1 MDVGAVKM
9 GGGPRGVL
17 TRGLLVRLALRALL
31 LQAAW
36 NFERMQHLGF
46 CFALLPL
53 LRRLHPE
60 PGSPGLREAL
70 RRHLEFF
77 NTHPVMAA
85 PILGAVAR
93 FEAEGEGAA
102 ARSFK
107 LSLMGSYGAIGDSFF
122 WSAIRPVA
130 GIVGVAAGLL
140 WAAGGLPGGLE
151 AAAFVGPAVAL
162 TLYNVPQLWLR
173 AFGVLAGA
181 RLGVGI
187 VEAIRRFE
195 LPELTGQVRMFGV
208 AALGLVAASLL
219 PPASRLAA
227 AALAALPGLP
237 EGAADTGAAVA
248 AAWGAGGALLLGSI
262 LAAFGLFR
270 WGVVPTRFVWVLAAV
285 ALAGAAWQWQSG
297 L

>member
-1 MDVGAVKM
+1 MSGAAGMSKM
-9 GGGPRGVL
+9 EGEPRHVL
-17 TRGLLVRLALRALL
+17 TRGLLARLALRGLL

-60 PGSPGLREAL
+60 RGAPGFRDAL

-85 PILGAVAR
+85 PILGVVAR
-93 FEAEGEGAA
+93 LEAAGEGTA

-122 WSAIRPVA
+122 WSAVRPVA

-140 WAAGGLPGGLE
+140 WVAGGLPGGAE

-173 AFGVLAGA
+173 AFGVFGGA

-195 LPELTGQVRMFGV
+195 LPELTGQIRAFGA

-219 PPASRLAA
+219 PPAGRLAA
-227 AALAALPGLP
+227 AALAALPGAAP
-237 EGAADTGAAVA
+237 GAGAVA
-248 AAWGAGGALLLGSI
+248 TAAWAAGGALLLASI

-270 WGVVPTRFVWVLAAV
+270 RGVVPTRFAWVLAAV